1 MASVTE
7 RAPERSGESPRGPR
21 RSWTEIAWRLAKNT
35 LREAW
40 DDRIF
45 GLAAEAGFWQLLS
58 LAPLALVIL
67 GVIGFFGGELGPDR
81 IASIEQAIENAATQV
96 LVPSAVHSLIHPVV
110 HDVLR
115 NGSTEVASIGFVIA
129 LWSSSSAMAD
139 YVNTI
144 VIAYDLRDVRS
155 AVRTRVLALLFSF
168 GFIASAI
175 VLLPVLVVGPDVI
188 INLTPAG
195 GARDAVS
202 TIVHVFYYPF
212 VAVVVLSLLATLYH
226 LSVPARNKWRRT
238 LPGAVV
244 AGVIWIVGSLLLR
257 LYFVGSFSGASIYS
271 TVSAPIAIL
280 LFFYITAGAV
290 LIGAELNAE
299 IDKMWPTPATERA
312 REISRRKRA
321 KAGS

>member
-7 RAPERSGESPRGPR
+7 RAPERSGDRPPEPR
-21 RSWTEIAWRLAKNT
+21 RGKLAVAWKLAKDT
-35 LREAW
+35 MSEAW

-58 LAPLALVIL
+58 LAPLALIIL
-67 GVIGFFGGELGPDR
+67 GVIGFFGDQFGPER
-81 IASIEQAIENAATQV
+81 IGQIEQAIESAASQV
-96 LVPSAVHSLIHPVV
+96 LVPSAVKSLIDPVV
-110 HDVLR
+110 RDILR
-115 NGSTEVASIGFVIA
+115 HGSTEVASIGFVIA

-168 GFIASAI
+168 GFIAASI
-175 VLLPVLVVGPDVI
+175 VLLPVLVVGPEVI
-188 INLTPAG
+188 KQLTPAG

-202 TIVHVFYYPF
+202 TIVTIFYYPF

-226 LSVPARNKWRRT
+226 LSVPARNKWWRT

-257 LYFVGSFSGASIYS
+257 LYFVHSFSGSSIYGA
-271 TVSAPIAIL
+271 VSAPIAIL

-299 IDKMWPTPATERA
+299 IDKTWPTPATERG

-321 KAGS
+321 KAGA

>member
-7 RAPERSGESPRGPR
+7 RTPERSGDRPPEPR
-21 RSWTEIAWRLAKNT
+21 RGRLQVTWLLARET
-35 LREAW
+35 LKEAW

-58 LAPLALVIL
+58 LAPLALVVL
-67 GVIGFFGGELGPDR
+67 GVIGFFGDQLGPDR
-81 IASIEQAIENAATQV
+81 IGSIEHFIEHSADQI
-96 LVPSAVHSLIHPVV
+96 LVPSAVESLIHPVV
-110 HDVLR
+110 HDVLHH
-115 NGSTEVASIGFVIA
+115 GSTEVASIGFVIA

-139 YVNTI
+139 FVNTI

-168 GFIASAI
+168 GFIASGI
-175 VLLPVLVVGPDVI
+175 VLLPLLVVGPDVI
-188 INLTPAG
+188 SSLTPAG
-195 GARDAVS
+195 GAREAVS

-212 VAVVVLSLLATLYH
+212 VALVVLSLIATLYH
-226 LSVPARNKWRRT
+226 LSIPARNKWRRA

-244 AGVIWIVGSLLLR
+244 AGIIWIVGSLLLR
-257 LYFVGSFSGASIYS
+257 LYFVNSFSGAGIYGK
-271 TVSAPIAIL
+271 VSAPIAIL

-299 IDKMWPTPATERA
+299 IDKLWPSPETERA
-312 REISRRKRA
+312 R
-321 KAGS
+321 